1 MGKSSHGARRGAGS
15 AGSVLNSTAANT
27 AMRMCRQQKSRR
39 RLPQPGFFCLA
50 HSKEAVM
57 GLFARFWHYSVET
70 YGGAPVLLVINLIQ
84 LAVLGWVISQTLR
97 AQADRAAPGLS
108 ADARRI

>member
-1 MGKSSHGARRGAGS
+1 
-15 AGSVLNSTAANT
+15 
-27 AMRMCRQQKSRR
+27 
-39 RLPQPGFFCLA
+39 
-50 HSKEAVM
+50 M

-97 AQADRAAPGLS
+97 AQAERATRAAS
-108 ADARRI
+108 APRSGRRSGTSRCARSPSP